1 MFSALTEF
9 GNNPFTKITAALR
22 MSKIPVHIADYFGT
36 ERELVSAQQFDTVIK
51 GARVVDPTNS
61 IDGTLDLGIRH
72 GKVAQIS
79 EHIAPENADD
89 VIEAGGLIVMPGHI
103 DTHAHLSSP
112 FNTSVDRA
120 FGHAMLVESGTTTAI
135 DLAGDPTAMS
145 KGMLAR
151 GAGMNVASLMGL
163 VPHSTIPEDDPRPNV
178 LRDAIADV
186 KKRGGYG
193 VKMLGGYH
201 PFTPEVSS
209 TVVKEANEQLAWVAF
224 HVGTKDSGSDMTGL
238 REVPEITGNG
248 RLHVAHINSYTRGM
262 IDEPHEEVREALAM
276 IESMKSNWITEAYLA
291 QANGTNGK
299 CDEEGNVVYN
309 VAQNC
314 LKARG
319 YPTTEAGVRQSLL
332 DGYGSAL
339 VERGGRVVLVTGQ
352 EAVDIWESKATDAS
366 LSYPVN
372 PPTSAFSL
380 ATARYDDGSFVVDAI
395 STDGGSLP
403 RNVAIERTMALV
415 NFGALSMDEAVIKL
429 SYTPSRML
437 GLLNKGHFTEG
448 ADADVTIV
456 NPATGKATM
465 SLVAGE
471 LIMLN
476 GRAIGKGGT
485 WLVLEDGKQA
495 AEQSGLPYE
504 VVNLE
509 NSKLYAGWN

>member
-1 MFSALTEF
+1 MT
-9 GNNPFTKITAALR
+9 T
-22 MSKIPVHIADYFGT
+22 H
-36 ERELVSAQQFDTVIK
+36 QHFDTVLIN
-51 GARVVDPTNS
+51 GRVVDPTNN
-61 IDGTLDLGIRH
+61 IDGKFDVGIRL
-72 GKVAQIS
+72 GKIASVAERIP
-79 EHIAPENADD
+79 PEQAGDIID
-89 VIEAGGLIVMPGHI
+89 VTGQIVMPGHI

-112 FNTSVDRA
+112 FSSNVDRA
-120 FGHAMLVESGTTTAI
+120 YGHAMLVESGTTTAL
-135 DLAGDPTAMS
+135 DLAGDPTAMVQ
-145 KGMLAR
+145 GMIER
-151 GAGMNVASLMGL
+151 GAGLNVASLMGL
-163 VPHSTIPEDDPRPNV
+163 VPHETVPEDDPRPAV
-178 LRDAIADV
+178 LRDAVADV
-186 KKRGGYG
+186 KRRGGVG

-201 PFTPEVSS
+201 PFTPESS
-209 TVVKEANEQLAWVAF
+209 ADVVAAANEQLAWVAF

-262 IDEPHEEVREALAM
+262 IDEPHEEVQEALGM
-276 IESMKSNWITEAYLA
+276 IENMRSQWITEAYLA
-291 QANGTNGK
+291 QANGTNGL
-299 CDEEGNVVYN
+299 CDENGDVVYN

-319 YPTTEAGVRQSLL
+319 YPTTDEGIRASLM

-339 VERGGRVVLVTGQ
+339 IERGGRVIMVTGK
-352 EAVDIWESKATDAS
+352 EAVEIWESASTDAS

-380 ATARYDDGSFVVDAI
+380 ATARYEDGTFRIDAI

-415 NFGALSMDEAVIKL
+415 AFGALSMDEAVIKL

-448 ADADVTIV
+448 ADADITVV
-456 NPATGKATM
+456 NPSSGKASM

-485 WLVLEDGKQA
+485 WLVLDEGKDSA
-495 AEQSGLPYE
+495 DATGLPYE
-504 VVNLE
+504 VINLE
-509 NSKLYAGWN
+509 NSKLYANWN